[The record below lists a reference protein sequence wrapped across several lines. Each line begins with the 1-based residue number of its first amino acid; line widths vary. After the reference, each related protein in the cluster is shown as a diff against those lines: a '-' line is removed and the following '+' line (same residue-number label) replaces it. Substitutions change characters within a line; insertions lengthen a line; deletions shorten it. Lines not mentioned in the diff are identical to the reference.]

1 MKETTTVQFHAAT
14 NRLLH
19 LSRESASSIGRSGKA
34 AMIAMLSLPKKIG
47 YSMGRFGPSFLMT
60 MVTMT
65 VFYVYGTSFQLNW
78 FLNGISLA
86 ASYVVIGLT
95 HWFTGYYSDTL
106 VSRWGRRRPFV
117 IIGTPGIVVTAF
129 LLFVPNWFLDTGNPA
144 IELILFTYYIIF
156 LCLFKFFYAFTMTA
170 HQAWLPEIT
179 DEAERPL
186 VSGFMNTFNFAADSA
201 GGIMGIMT
209 PLLFVEGPPEVL
221 SDTGLN
227 LLLLFCGITLLFM
240 LPSMLVIRAKQ
251 GIIPIERSL
260 KEETKIAIGNRTFI
274 RWTLVVGFLS
284 FTLIAIN
291 QSLVGFLQQ
300 VMLLDSIEALAPA
313 ALAMLGS
320 TIVFFYIWLTGI
332 RRLGKRKSLI
342 IGLVVLAVFT
352 PLTPFLQGIGSVIG
366 NTLAAVLF
374 FVPIGTGMAIYY
386 LMSYVVPAD
395 IAQVDEIITGESR
408 SGIYTGFIGVPLNMF
423 QAASSLLLGGVM
435 QLSVILTGAELA
447 GLMWWGPIFAP
458 FLLIAAFI
466 LRYTDIDPDFEA
478 LKQQLSGEA

>member
-1 MKETTTVQFHAAT
+1 
-14 NRLLH
+14 
-19 LSRESASSIGRSGKA
+19 
-34 AMIAMLSLPKKIG
+34 MLSLPKKIG

-60 MVTMT
+60 MITMT
-65 VFYVYGTSFQLNW
+65 AFYVYGTNFQLNW
-78 FLNGISLA
+78 VLNGISLA

-117 IIGTPGIVVTAF
+117 ILGTPGMVITAF

-144 IELILFTYYIIF
+144 LELILFTYFLTF
-156 LCLFKFFYAFTMTA
+156 LCLFKFFYAFVMTA

-179 DEAERPL
+179 DDAERPL

-201 GGIMGIMT
+201 GGILGFMT
-209 PLLFVEGPPEVL
+209 PLLFVAGPPEQL
-221 SDTGLN
+221 SETGLN
-227 LLLLFCGITLLFM
+227 LLLIFCGITLLFM
-240 LPSMLVIRAKQ
+240 LPSMFVIRAKP
-251 GIIPIERSL
+251 GIEPIERSL
-260 KEETKIAIGNRTFI
+260 RDETRVAVGNRIFV

-300 VMLLDSIEALAPA
+300 VMFLNSIEALAPA

-320 TIVFFYIWLTGI
+320 TIVFFYVWLTGI
-332 RRLGKRKSLI
+332 RKLGKRKSLI

-352 PLTPFLQGIGSVIG
+352 PLTPILRNIGAVIG
-366 NTLAAVLF
+366 YTLAAILF
-374 FVPIGTGMAIYY
+374 FIPIGTGMAIYY

-395 IAQVDEIITGESR
+395 IAQVDEIITGENR

-435 QLSVILTGAELA
+435 QLSVILTGGPLS
-447 GLMWWGPIFAP
+447 GLMWWGPVFAP

-478 LKQQLSGEA
+478 LKQQHSGEA

>member
-1 MKETTTVQFHAAT
+1 
-14 NRLLH
+14 
-19 LSRESASSIGRSGKA
+19 
-34 AMIAMLSLPKKIG
+34 
-47 YSMGRFGPSFLMT
+47 MGRFGPSFLMT
-60 MVTMT
+60 MITMT

-86 ASYVVIGLT
+86 ASYIIIGLT

-117 IIGTPGIVVTAF
+117 IIGTPGIVISAF
-129 LLFVPNWFLDTGNPA
+129 MLFVPNWFLDTANPA
-144 IELILFTYYIIF
+144 LELVLFTYYLIF
-156 LCLFKFFYAFTMTA
+156 LCLFKFFYAFVMTA

-201 GGIMGIMT
+201 GGIMGFML
-209 PLLFVEGPPEVL
+209 PLLFVELPIRQL
-221 SDTGLN
+221 SETGLN
-227 LLLLFCGITLLFM
+227 LLLTFCVITLLFM
-240 LPSMLVIRAKQ
+240 LPSMLVIRAKP
-251 GIIPIERSL
+251 GIIPIVRSL
-260 KEETKIAIGNRTFI
+260 RDETRVAVKNRTFVG
-274 RWTLVVGFLS
+274 WTLAVGFLS

-300 VMLLDSIEALAPA
+300 VMFLDSIEALAPA

-320 TIVFFYIWLTGI
+320 TIVFFYLWLTGI

-342 IGLVVLAVFT
+342 IGLLLLAVFT
-352 PLTPFLQGIGSVIG
+352 PITPILRPLGSVIG
-366 NTLAAVLF
+366 YTLAATLF
-374 FVPIGTGMAIYY
+374 FIPIGAGMAIYY

-395 IAQVDEIITGESR
+395 IAQVDEILTGESR

-423 QAASSLLLGGVM
+423 QAASSLVLGGVM
-435 QLSVILTGAELA
+435 ELSVILTGSELA
-447 GLMWWGPIFAP
+447 GLMWWGPVFAP

-466 LRYTDIDPDFEA
+466 LRYIDIDPDFEA
-478 LKQQLSGEA
+478 FKLERKEGSQT